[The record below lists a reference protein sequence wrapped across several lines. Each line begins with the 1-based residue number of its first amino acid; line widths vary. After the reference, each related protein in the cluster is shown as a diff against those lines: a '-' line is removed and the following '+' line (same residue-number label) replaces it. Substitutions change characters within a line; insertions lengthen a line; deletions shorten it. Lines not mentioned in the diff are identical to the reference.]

1 MLLQFSEADFFLNSF
16 NFFVCGRSFLSDSCA
31 ASIFAFLEE
40 SDCVERNNI
49 FCCKFTVFR
58 HFNVGCV
65 CPLFRCL
72 CFFKLNK
79 TEELTFFLDSK
90 DDSCRY
96 LFY

>member
-49 FCCKFTVFR
+49 FLLQVY
-58 HFNVGCV
+58 
-65 CPLFRCL
+65 CL
-72 CFFKLNK
+72 
-79 TEELTFFLDSK
+79 
-90 DDSCRY
+90 
-96 LFY
+96 

>member
-1 MLLQFSEADFFLNSF
+1 MSKEI
-16 NFFVCGRSFLSDSCA
+16 
-31 ASIFAFLEE
+31 IF
-40 SDCVERNNI
+40 

-65 CPLFRCL
+65 YPLFRCL

-90 DDSCRY
+90 DDSCRCFIDIESSE
-96 LFY
+96 LGLI